1 MTVLDRRRVL
11 AALTAAAWPLGAQA
25 QDTPVSDGARRAVT
39 VPGTVAR
46 VFPAGPPAAIWLYT
60 LAPELLLGWPRA
72 IRPEEQAYLLPEIAA
87 RPEVGRLTGRGNTA
101 NLEAVLASKPDL
113 ILDVGSTDATYV
125 SLADRV
131 QYRCLQ
137 VRVWPAPTRFSQREP
152 EPREKPLRERCDGPR
167 RKVRIRLRG
176 NRVSWSAKGHDPVRM
191 APGEFGLMQA
201 AQHREAVLPGQG
213 SQENKDRGGCLG
225 VQARDRLVGQ
235 EHAAALNQSARN
247 RDTLLLT
254 TREAVSPLLRVCV
267 QANPVESGK
276 RIGPISWREPS

>member
-1 MTVLDRRRVL
+1 
-11 AALTAAAWPLGAQA
+11 
-25 QDTPVSDGARRAVT
+25 
-39 VPGTVAR
+39 
-46 VFPAGPPAAIWLYT
+46 
-60 LAPELLLGWPRA
+60 
-72 IRPEEQAYLLPEIAA
+72 
-87 RPEVGRLTGRGNTA
+87 
-101 NLEAVLASKPDL
+101 
-113 ILDVGSTDATYV
+113 
-125 SLADRV
+125 
-131 QYRCLQ
+131 
-137 VRVWPAPTRFSQREP
+137 
-152 EPREKPLRERCDGPR
+152 
-167 RKVRIRLRG
+167 
-176 NRVSWSAKGHDPVRM
+176 M